1 MKGGNDA
8 AMLGA
13 LLAPAGCLGICLGTS
28 FGEDFL
34 FVGFLKS
41 NVPKADHL
49 VKALFAG
56 GIDASITGI
65 KKF

>member
-34 FVGFLKS
+34 LVVFFES
-41 NVPKADHL
+41 NVPKAYHFL
-49 VKALFAG
+49 ESFPA
-56 GIDASITGI
+56 
-65 KKF
+65 